1 MDFKNIT
8 IIGIGLIGGSLALA
22 LKKNG
27 CRAVITGIGRNE
39 ANLLRAREL
48 SVIDEFSTDHA
59 EGVKNADLVVIAAS
73 VGQFKNIA
81 EKIGPHLKKGAVVT
95 DVGSV
100 KSQITGQIEPS
111 IPEGVFFVGG
121 HPIAGKESSGLDGAS
136 ADLFHNARCILTPT
150 AGTNREALNSVTSLW
165 ESVGMKVETMNPEE
179 HDLIFA
185 SVSHMPHVIAYTM
198 VNAIL
203 DMDKRFLR
211 YSGGGLRDMTRI
223 ASSPEELWQ
232 DICSCNRE
240 EILKTLSTFSSS
252 LAHTIK
258 LIEDADWTG
267 LEKEFKRAREARKLI
282 ESD

>member
-27 CRAVITGIGRNE
+27 CKAVITGIGRNE

-59 EGVKNADLVVIAAS
+59 QGVKKADLVVIAAS
-73 VGQFKNIA
+73 VGQFKDIA

-100 KSQITGQIEPS
+100 KSQIIDQIKPS

-136 ADLFHNARCILTPT
+136 ADLFNTARCILTPVT
-150 AGTNREALNSVTSLW
+150 GTDREALSHVTSLW
-165 ESVGMKVETMNPEE
+165 KSVGMNVETMSPEE

-185 SVSHMPHVIAYTM
+185 SVSHMPHVIAYTL
-198 VNAIL
+198 VNTIL
-203 DMDKRFLR
+203 DMDKKFLR

-223 ASSPEELWQ
+223 ASSSEELWQ

-240 EILKTLSTFSSS
+240 EILKTLNTFSSS
-252 LAHTIK
+252 LSHTIK

-267 LEKEFKRAREARKLI
+267 LQKEFKRAREARKLI